1 MKRMN
6 ISLLS
11 CAVMTTLTFS
21 VGSVMAATS
30 EIKLWRHETSN
41 IKEIEVNKATMDRFN
56 QSQTKWHITAEMI
69 PEGSY
74 TQTVTAAAL
83 AGDLPCILD
92 MDQPV
97 VPNFAWSGYL
107 RPLEGLLSQEA
118 LDGLIG
124 SAKGT
129 YKGKVYSVG
138 QFDVALAL
146 FTRKSILEKYNLRQ
160 ATYVQPWTKAE
171 LLDALAKLKVSG
183 EFQYPLAMRT
193 GWTGEWYSYGYAPM
207 LQSFGADQIDR
218 DNYVTSEGV
227 LNGKAGLAWGTFFQ
241 SLFDNE
247 YVDRNPSDDKAF
259 VQGRAALDYVGS
271 WEMANHSKR
280 WGDDLVVM
288 PVPDFGG
295 GPVIGGGSWQWGIAK
310 SCANPE
316 GAAAFVDFMLQ
327 PEEIA
332 AMSVATGL
340 IPSSPEAAELTDH
353 YQASG
358 DWRYFYDFSAAFAEL
373 RPATP
378 AYPIISSTFE
388 TMARNIKDGANVQD
402 ALDDAVDTIE
412 RNISDN
418 KGYGFTQ

>member
-171 LLDALAKLKVSG
+171 LLYRL
-183 EFQYPLAMRT
+183 
-193 GWTGEWYSYGYAPM
+193 
-207 LQSFGADQIDR
+207 DR
-218 DNYVTSEGV
+218 
-227 LNGKAGLAWGTFFQ
+227 
-241 SLFDNE
+241 
-247 YVDRNPSDDKAF
+247 
-259 VQGRAALDYVGS
+259 
-271 WEMANHSKR
+271 
-280 WGDDLVVM
+280 
-288 PVPDFGG
+288 
-295 GPVIGGGSWQWGIAK
+295 
-310 SCANPE
+310 
-316 GAAAFVDFMLQ
+316 
-327 PEEIA
+327 
-332 AMSVATGL
+332 
-340 IPSSPEAAELTDH
+340 
-353 YQASG
+353 
-358 DWRYFYDFSAAFAEL
+358 
-373 RPATP
+373 
-378 AYPIISSTFE
+378 
-388 TMARNIKDGANVQD
+388 
-402 ALDDAVDTIE
+402 
-412 RNISDN
+412 
-418 KGYGFTQ
+418 